1 MGLTVDDKKKITLPI
16 WVVNGLISLIIA
28 LITAWG
34 MISAR
39 AAATEI
45 RLDHIEKNMVNK
57 VDKDEFKMVVDE
69 LREIKRILMENR
81 K

>member
-1 MGLTVDDKKKITLPI
+1 MGLTVDDKKKITLPT

-45 RLDHIEKNMVNK
+45 RLDHIEKSMANK
-57 VDKDEFKMVVDE
+57 VEKDEFRMVVDE
-69 LREIKRILMENR
+69 LREIKRILMEDR